1 MLALLRLYRLF
12 PKGNALRLMIIGLL
26 VVAAMVVLIP
36 NKTPGIDREGFRQGL
51 DIKGGTHLVYEAR
64 PGEEATVTDD
74 QMEGAIRIIRR
85 RVDAFGVSEP
95 VVQRVGDDRIMV
107 QIPGIRDVERAKNLI
122 GATAQLEFREQD
134 RKEDGTFV
142 TDPQTGSILWKPALA
157 SNDNGQMVPLTGEFM
172 LPTAQVVLDPST
184 NLPDVAFE
192 FNGEGARMFQ
202 SITSRLLNQPLGI
215 FLDGQ
220 LISSP
225 TVQAVISSNGVIT
238 GLTLEEADD
247 LAIELNAGAL
257 PVPIEL
263 IREQDVDATLGAE
276 SVNKSMI
283 AGIVGLLLVLAFLM
297 VYYKLPGVLSAGA
310 LIVYGLV
317 VLSTFKLLPV
327 TLTLSGLAGFILSIG
342 MAVDANVLIF
352 ERLKEELR
360 AGRSL
365 RVAVEAGFNR
375 AWDAIRDSNV
385 STLITCA
392 ILWWFGD
399 KLGTPLVTGFA
410 ITLAIGVV
418 TSMFSAMFVTR
429 SFLRFVV
436 GARAQENP
444 GLFGLST
451 SSSGSAQ
458 TSTQRRSL
466 NLVGKRFWF
475 FVISGTVLLP
485 GVVSLI
491 FPPAFNT
498 GIEFSSGSTIEVRF
512 INPADQSR
520 LRGGEVTTQ
529 AVREELDKLGFG
541 DAIVQALE
549 SNAFLIRTET
559 LGQGEI
565 DQDGNVGPSDS
576 QLIKTA
582 LEQRFGGT
590 SIDRFEVD
598 FVSAIV
604 AGEMVRN
611 AALAVLLA
619 IVGIFLYIAWA
630 FRKMPH
636 FFRYSA
642 SAVVALFHDVLI
654 VLGLFSIMGK
664 AFGIELNTMVIT
676 AILAVIGYS
685 INNTIVVFDRIREN
699 MLKRTGDP
707 FEVTVNNSL
716 LETMG
721 RSLNTSLTTLFTL
734 LSLVLFGGGT
744 LLPFIL
750 VLLIGVIAGTYSSML
765 IGPQILV
772 MWENRE
778 FGMILRRVQ
787 SRLGGP
793 RARTRTPT

>member
-1 MLALLRLYRLF
+1 MTILLRLYKLF
-12 PKGNALRLMIIGLL
+12 PKGNTLSLIIIGLL
-26 VVAAMVVLIP
+26 VIAALVVLVP
-36 NKTPGIDREGFRQGL
+36 NKTPGLDREGFRQGL
-51 DIKGGTHLVYEAR
+51 DIKGGTHLVYEAL
-64 PGEEATVTDD
+64 PPEGEVVTDS
-74 QMEGAIRIIRR
+74 QMEGVISIIRR

-95 VVQRVGDDRIMV
+95 IVQRVGDDRIMV
-107 QIPGIRDVERAKNLI
+107 QIPGIKDVEQAKSLI
-122 GATAQLEFREQD
+122 GKTAQLDFREQR

-142 TDPQTGSILWKPALA
+142 TDPTTGSIIWDPALTT
-157 SNDNGQMVPLTGEFM
+157 NDTGQLAPVTGEFL
-172 LPTAQVVLDPST
+172 LPTSQVLLDPST
-184 NLPDVAFE
+184 NLPQVAFE
-192 FNGEGARMFQ
+192 FNDEGARMFERV
-202 SITSRLLNQPLGI
+202 TSRLLNQPLGI
-215 FLDGQ
+215 HLDGD

-225 TVQAVISSNGVIT
+225 TVQAVISRNGVIT
-238 GLTLEEADD
+238 GLSLDEADV
-247 LAIELNAGAL
+247 LAIQLNAGAL
-257 PVPIEL
+257 PIPIQT

-276 SVNKSMI
+276 SVSKSLV
-283 AGIVGLLLVLAFLM
+283 AGVVGLLLVLGFLM
-297 VYYKLPGVLSAGA
+297 FYYRLPGVLSAGA
-310 LIVYGLV
+310 LIIYGMV

-327 TLTLSGLAGFILSIG
+327 TLTLSGIAGFILSIG

-365 RVAVEAGFNR
+365 RVGIEAGFNR
-375 AWDAIRDSNV
+375 AWVAIRDSNV

-392 ILWWFGD
+392 ILVVVRKQAGD
-399 KLGTPLVTGFA
+399 AAGNRVCDHAGHRRGNEHVLGDVRDQEFPQVRRRGPGAGEAWVVRTGQGRGSGGRGF
-410 ITLAIGVV
+410 
-418 TSMFSAMFVTR
+418 
-429 SFLRFVV
+429 
-436 GARAQENP
+436 NP
-444 GLFGLST
+444 
-451 SSSGSAQ
+451 
-458 TSTQRRSL
+458 RRGL
-466 NLVGKRFWF
+466 NLVNKRVWY
-475 FVISGTVLLP
+475 FVISGAVLLP
-485 GVVSLI
+485 GIVSLI

-512 INPADQSR
+512 INPSDLSR
-520 LRGGEVTTQ
+520 LTTGAVTSQ
-529 AVREELDKLGFG
+529 AVREVLEELGHG
-541 DAIVQALE
+541 EAIVQALE
-549 SNAFLIRTET
+549 ANAFLIRTET

-576 QLIKTA
+576 QLIQQA

-598 FVSAIV
+598 FVSPIV
-604 AGEMVRN
+604 AAEMVRN
-611 AALAVLLA
+611 AALAVLFA
-619 IVGIFLYIAWA
+619 IIGIFLYIAWA

-636 FFRYSA
+636 FFRYSL
-642 SAVVALFHDVLI
+642 SAVFALSHDVLI

-664 AFGIELNTMVIT
+664 VFGIELNTMVIT

-699 MLKRTGDP
+699 MLKRTGEQ

-734 LSLVLFGGGT
+734 MALALFGGST

-778 FGMILRRVQ
+778 FGVILRRVQ
-787 SRLGGP
+787 ARLGGA
-793 RARTRTPT
+793 RARTPT